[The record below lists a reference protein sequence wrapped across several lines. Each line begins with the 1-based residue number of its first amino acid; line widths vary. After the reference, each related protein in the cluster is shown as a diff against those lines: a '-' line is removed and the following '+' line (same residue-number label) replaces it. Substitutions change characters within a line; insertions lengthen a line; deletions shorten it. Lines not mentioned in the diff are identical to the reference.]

1 LRTVQIPRR
10 FVRDAWGGTETVVL
24 ETAKRLIARGHQT
37 EVLCPNALAD
47 SDHEVMDGVPVR
59 RFPYFYPYWGL
70 GAAARDALDR
80 KGGNLFSFSLLR
92 ALART
97 EGLDLIHLHTGKRL
111 GGIGR
116 TVARLRGIPYVV
128 SLHGGVHDVPAAEA
142 ATWTAPTAGTIEWG
156 RVLGSLVG
164 SRKVLSEAS
173 AIICLSEAERRT
185 IQARHPH
192 ARVELIPNGVDVA
205 RFSTGN
211 GQAFRRAHGVPE
223 RARLLLLVGRVD
235 PQKNQ
240 ALALSLV
247 GALAQR
253 HPDVHLVLAGPTT
266 SPAYAASLEH
276 AIRARGLQPRVTW
289 LSSLGHA
296 SQALVDAYHAADVC
310 LLPSRHEPFGIVA
323 LEAWAA
329 GKPVVAS
336 RVGGI
341 PGFVESGVNG
351 VLVDP
356 DDERGWLEAI
366 DTLLDSPVRA
376 AALGENGR
384 QRGRAEFDW
393 DRVTDRLVGLYEDVA
408 AVHARPRAAASAW
421 TGATQAAPSRALE
434 PRS

>member
-1 LRTVQIPRR
+1 
-10 FVRDAWGGTETVVL
+10 VRHAWGGTETVVL
-24 ETAKRLIARGHQT
+24 ETAKRLIARGHRT
-37 EVLCPNALAD
+37 EVFCANALAD
-47 SDHEVMDGVPVR
+47 TDDEAIDGVPVR

-70 GAAARDALDR
+70 DAGARDALDR

-97 EGLDLIHLHTGKRL
+97 EDLDVIHLHTGKRL

-142 ATWTAPTAGTIEWG
+142 ATWTAPTAGAFEWG

-164 SRKVLSEAS
+164 SRKVLDDAS

-185 IQARHPH
+185 IQQRHPH

-211 GQAFRRAHGVPE
+211 GPAFRRRHGVPE

-240 ALALSLV
+240 ALALTLV
-247 GALAQR
+247 GSLTRR

-266 SPAYAASLEH
+266 SPAYAASLEN
-276 AIRARGLQPRVTW
+276 AIRARGLQSRVTW

-296 SQALVDAYHAADVC
+296 SQGLVDAYHAADVC

-351 VLVDP
+351 VLVEP
-356 DDERGWLEAI
+356 DDEGGWLEQVEAI
-366 DTLLDSPVRA
+366 LASPARA
-376 AALGENGR
+376 AALGASGLR
-384 QRGRAEFDW
+384 RVRAEFDW
-393 DRVTDRLVGLYEDVA
+393 DRVTDRVVRLYEDVVEA
-408 AVHARPRAAASAW
+408 HARRGTTRRAWAAAARAASP
-421 TGATQAAPSRALE
+421 GAME